1 MELISGIIA
10 GAVILCVMVGGV
22 IVASRKEY

>member
-10 GAVILCVMVGGV
+10 GAVILCVMIGGV
-22 IVASRKEY
+22 LGASRKEY